1 MADDKQAV
9 RELLQAIA
17 DRDLGALNR
26 LVAAD
31 ASWWAPASAG
41 LDRPLRGKEAVV
53 TLLGGTY
60 GFFQAGT
67 TTWSV
72 IALVQEGPTVVAHV
86 RRECLAANG
95 RPYDNEYL
103 LRFDFSDGQ
112 IVEAWEH
119 TDTAYANAIFEE
131 GPA

>member
-17 DRDLGALNR
+17 DRDHETLDR

-31 ASWWAPASAG
+31 ATWWAPASAA

-53 TLLGGTY
+53 TLLSGTY

-67 TTWSV
+67 TKWSV

-86 RRECLAANG
+86 RRECLATNG

-103 LRFDFSDGQ
+103 LRFDFTNGQ

-119 TDTAYANAIFEE
+119 TDTAYANAIFQDN
-131 GPA
+131 PA